1 MYGPSSL
8 VKWKG
13 LCRQGLE
20 RETRREVRCMEGLQK
35 VVKSGTLVHL
45 CRGGKVAVRGESYVS
60 RGLSLEQR
68 GEQNEVEKLE
78 FVEK

>member
-1 MYGPSSL
+1 
-8 VKWKG
+8 
-13 LCRQGLE
+13 
-20 RETRREVRCMEGLQK
+20 MEGLQK